1 MEIQLLQAV
10 GKIAGIGGLALGVF
24 VLLFEEVIR
33 KNIFPTLSDDHASG
47 LIRQFMYLTFGV
59 AVFGIAAWTFVAVKT
74 PSASAAPARPAVHP
88 GVINL
93 AGTWKAPVKYN
104 WGDTYTETFR
114 FEVLGQE
121 LQGTASYLTGPH
133 GIVDGKIDGNRLSFQ
148 TTSYSELNEK
158 RFQETHRYRGTLSGD
173 AIEFVLDTDS
183 GYDAP
188 PPVTFTARRVEN
200 R

>member
-33 KNIFPTLSDDHASG
+33 KNIFPMLSDDHASG

-59 AVFGIAAWTFVAVKT
+59 AVFGIAAWTFVALKT
-74 PSASAAPARPAVHP
+74 PSASAAPVRPVHS
-88 GVINL
+88 GAIGL

-104 WGDTYTETFR
+104 WGETYTETFR

-133 GIVDGKIDGNRLSFQ
+133 GIIDGKIDGNRLSFQ

-158 RFQETHRYRGTLSGD
+158 RYQEKHRYRGTLSSD

-188 PPVTFTARRVEN
+188 PPLTFTARRVED